1 MSDLRISRFFIE
13 SHLPSTFE
21 ERGAAVAFTTPALAG
36 ARVRTDERH
45 GLTIL
50 VKNFSGTAAIYAI
63 PLTSLF
69 EVFSTTIHDRALIE
83 TIQAET
89 ARSPSAIR
97 RETLRV
103 MALGL
108 AGPEGKAKGTE
119 IIEADVQFRAYLEQ
133 LILVSMLK
141 AINADM
147 STILTGDFNDPH
159 SIQVMKQRLHELLK
173 PLGMTPELIDE
184 RLLALSDALSFI
196 GFPNDD
202 LQGRLRLVLADL
214 NAFQK
219 KMEGKGNATNAEFGK
234 VFSFSAQTAEQTILL
249 ANPLIETI
257 DYSLNDLV
265 YLMNNWNTQF
275 VNILRSADRLSWLLD
290 GWETVLA
297 FSQDCDDWDN
307 DTVWDNSEIL
317 AAMLPMVPRG
327 ETLAKAEEQLDF
339 LLWGS
344 RARVLALH
352 NWKNGK
358 IDYEMVKRI
367 EASKS
372 NMKENG
378 RLPPPR
384 RTKPNSK
391 EFVWELYMS

>member
-1 MSDLRISRFFIE
+1 M
-13 SHLPSTFE
+13 
-21 ERGAAVAFTTPALAG
+21 AFKTPALAG

-173 PLGMTPELIDE
+173 PLGMTARSFRCLK
-184 RLLALSDALSFI
+184 LHWLS
-196 GFPNDD
+196 
-202 LQGRLRLVLADL
+202 Q
-214 NAFQK
+214 
-219 KMEGKGNATNAEFGK
+219 
-234 VFSFSAQTAEQTILL
+234 
-249 ANPLIETI
+249 
-257 DYSLNDLV
+257 
-265 YLMNNWNTQF
+265 
-275 VNILRSADRLSWLLD
+275 
-290 GWETVLA
+290 
-297 FSQDCDDWDN
+297 
-307 DTVWDNSEIL
+307 
-317 AAMLPMVPRG
+317 
-327 ETLAKAEEQLDF
+327 
-339 LLWGS
+339 
-344 RARVLALH
+344 
-352 NWKNGK
+352 
-358 IDYEMVKRI
+358 
-367 EASKS
+367 
-372 NMKENG
+372 
-378 RLPPPR
+378 
-384 RTKPNSK
+384 
-391 EFVWELYMS
+391 

>member
-119 IIEADVQFRAYLEQ
+119 IIEADVQFRA
-133 LILVSMLK
+133 
-141 AINADM
+141 
-147 STILTGDFNDPH
+147 
-159 SIQVMKQRLHELLK
+159 
-173 PLGMTPELIDE
+173 
-184 RLLALSDALSFI
+184 
-196 GFPNDD
+196 
-202 LQGRLRLVLADL
+202 
-214 NAFQK
+214 
-219 KMEGKGNATNAEFGK
+219 
-234 VFSFSAQTAEQTILL
+234 
-249 ANPLIETI
+249 
-257 DYSLNDLV
+257 
-265 YLMNNWNTQF
+265 
-275 VNILRSADRLSWLLD
+275 
-290 GWETVLA
+290 
-297 FSQDCDDWDN
+297 
-307 DTVWDNSEIL
+307 
-317 AAMLPMVPRG
+317 
-327 ETLAKAEEQLDF
+327 
-339 LLWGS
+339 
-344 RARVLALH
+344 
-352 NWKNGK
+352 
-358 IDYEMVKRI
+358 
-367 EASKS
+367 
-372 NMKENG
+372 
-378 RLPPPR
+378 
-384 RTKPNSK
+384 
-391 EFVWELYMS
+391 

>member
-1 MSDLRISRFFIE
+1 M
-13 SHLPSTFE
+13 
-21 ERGAAVAFTTPALAG
+21 
-36 ARVRTDERH
+36 
-45 GLTIL
+45 
-50 VKNFSGTAAIYAI
+50 
-63 PLTSLF
+63 
-69 EVFSTTIHDRALIE
+69 
-83 TIQAET
+83 
-89 ARSPSAIR
+89 
-97 RETLRV
+97 
-103 MALGL
+103 
-108 AGPEGKAKGTE
+108 
-119 IIEADVQFRAYLEQ
+119 
-133 LILVSMLK
+133 
-141 AINADM
+141 
-147 STILTGDFNDPH
+147 
-159 SIQVMKQRLHELLK
+159 
-173 PLGMTPELIDE
+173 
-184 RLLALSDALSFI
+184 
-196 GFPNDD
+196 
-202 LQGRLRLVLADL
+202 RLVLADL